1 MKKYITPEIETLAL
15 DTVDVITG
23 SVEQYAAD
31 KIAEALGSEDLKGD
45 VAQLSQTV
53 KDMAQ
58 NTWSW

>member
-23 SVEQYAAD
+23 SVETFAAE
-31 KIAEALGSEDLKGD
+31 KIAEALGSEDLKGE
-45 VAQLSQTV
+45 VAQLSETV
-53 KDMAQ
+53 EQMSN